1 MPTTWCASPRP
12 GRKDYDGA
20 EVGRPSPG
28 TPRRTVPI
36 VELSI
41 RSGER
46 GAPGRGPV
54 EVVERK
60 GAGHPDSICDGIAEH
75 VCVRLCRHYLERFG
89 VILHHNVDK
98 VLLCAGASRPAF
110 GGGEM
115 LAPIE
120 IYLAGRATAE
130 YSGAK
135 VPVHEIAVN
144 ACREWLSAR
153 VRCLDVETDVR
164 IVSRLRP
171 GSTDLNRLFVR
182 GLASPLANDT
192 SCGAGFAPLT
202 DLEKAVLA
210 VERTLND
217 RETKNAHPELGE
229 DIKVMGVRRSG
240 TIELTISCAFIGR
253 FVSSLEDYTAKK
265 QTAASLAVEAARKA
279 TALPVRAEVNVGDD
293 LASGDIFLTVTG
305 TSAEAG
311 DDGQAGRGNRVSGL
325 ITPYRV
331 MTVEAAA
338 GKNPVSHVGK
348 LYNLA
353 AMRIAAAIATEV
365 PEVEDATCI
374 LVSQIGRPVDDPQV
388 VDVGLIGPSDR
399 RRLER
404 PVTDIVHAVLERLR
418 TMRAEL
424 LAERLPLY

>member
-1 MPTTWCASPRP
+1 M
-12 GRKDYDGA
+12 
-20 EVGRPSPG
+20 
-28 TPRRTVPI
+28 
-36 VELSI
+36 ELSI

-75 VCVRLCRHYLERFG
+75 VCVRLCRQYLERFG

-110 GGGEM
+110 GGGEI

-130 YSGAK
+130 YSGAR
-135 VPVHEIAVN
+135 VPVHEIAVD

-153 VRCLDVETDVR
+153 FRCLDVGRDVR

-202 DLEKAVLA
+202 DLERAVLA

-217 RETKNAHPELGE
+217 PETKKAHPELGE

-240 TIELTISCAFIGR
+240 NIELTISCAFIGR
-253 FVSSLEDYTAKK
+253 FVSSLEDYAARK
-265 QTAASLAVEAARKA
+265 QAAGKLAVEAARKA
-279 TALPVRAEVNVGDD
+279 TALPVEASVNVADD
-293 LASGDIFLTVTG
+293 LASGDLFLTVSG

-311 DDGQAGRGNRVSGL
+311 DDGEVGRGNRVCGL
-325 ITPYRV
+325 ITPYRA
-331 MTVEAAA
+331 MTLEAAA

-353 AMRIAAAIATEV
+353 AMRIAAAIATAV
-365 PEVEDATCI
+365 PGVEDASCI
-374 LVSQIGRPVDDPQV
+374 LVSQIGRPVEDPQV
-388 VDVGLIGPSDR
+388 ADIGLIGETWLSGV
-399 RRLER
+399 ER
-404 PVTDIVHAVLERLR
+404 PVTEIVKTVLQQLPTMRDELLQERL
-418 TMRAEL
+418 L
-424 LAERLPLY
+424 VY

>member
-1 MPTTWCASPRP
+1 M
-12 GRKDYDGA
+12 
-20 EVGRPSPG
+20 
-28 TPRRTVPI
+28 
-36 VELSI
+36 ELSI

-75 VCVRLCRHYLERFG
+75 VCVRLCRQYLERFG

-110 GGGEM
+110 GGGEI

-130 YSGAK
+130 YSGAR
-135 VPVHEIAVN
+135 VPVHEIAVD

-153 VRCLDVETDVR
+153 FRCLDVGRDVR

-202 DLEKAVLA
+202 DLERAVLA

-217 RETKNAHPELGE
+217 PETKKAHPELGE

-240 TIELTISCAFIGR
+240 NIELTISCAFIGR
-253 FVSSLEDYTAKK
+253 FVSSLEDYAARK
-265 QTAASLAVEAARKA
+265 QAAGKLAVEAARKA
-279 TALPVRAEVNVGDD
+279 TALPVEASVNVADD
-293 LASGDIFLTVTG
+293 LASGDLFLTVSG

-311 DDGQAGRGNRVSGL
+311 DDGEVGRGNRVCGL
-325 ITPYRV
+325 ITPYRA
-331 MTVEAAA
+331 MTLEAAA

-348 LYNLA
+348 LYNLT

-365 PEVEDATCI
+365 PGGEDASCI
-374 LVSQIGRPVDDPQV
+374 LVSQIGRPVEDPQV
-388 VDVGLIGPSDR
+388 ADIGLIGETWLSGV
-399 RRLER
+399 ER
-404 PVTDIVHAVLERLR
+404 PVTEIVKTVLQQLPTMRDELLQERL
-418 TMRAEL
+418 L
-424 LAERLPLY
+424 VY

>member
-1 MPTTWCASPRP
+1 
-12 GRKDYDGA
+12 
-20 EVGRPSPG
+20 
-28 TPRRTVPI
+28 
-36 VELSI
+36 VELII

-60 GAGHPDSICDGIAEH
+60 GAGHPDSLCDGIAEH

-98 VLLCAGASRPAF
+98 VLLCGGASRPGF

-130 YSGAK
+130 YCGAK
-135 VPVHEIAVN
+135 IPVHEIAVD

-171 GSTDLNRLFVR
+171 GSSDLNRLFVR
-182 GLASPLANDT
+182 GLANPLANDT

-240 TIELTISCAFIGR
+240 SIELTISCAFIGR
-253 FVSSLEDYTAKK
+253 FVSSLEDYITRK
-265 QTAASLAVEAARKA
+265 QAAGKLAVEAAAKA
-279 TALPVRAEVNVGDD
+279 TALPVQARINVADD
-293 LASGDIFLTVTG
+293 LASGDVFLTVSG

-311 DDGQAGRGNRVSGL
+311 DDGEAGRGNRVSGL

-331 MTVEAAA
+331 MTLEAAA

-353 AMRIAAAIATEV
+353 AMRIAAAIATRLPDV
-365 PEVEDATCI
+365 GDASCI
-374 LVSQIGRPVDDPQV
+374 IVSQIGRPVDDPQV
-388 VDVGLIGPSDR
+388 VDIGLIASTGRSV
-399 RRLER
+399 LER
-404 PVTDIVHAVLERLR
+404 PVTDIVHAALQELHTMRDELLLERLS
-418 TMRAEL
+418 
-424 LAERLPLY
+424 LY

>member
-1 MPTTWCASPRP
+1 M
-12 GRKDYDGA
+12 
-20 EVGRPSPG
+20 
-28 TPRRTVPI
+28 
-36 VELSI
+36 ELSI

-75 VCVRLCRHYLERFG
+75 VCVRLCRQYLERFG

-130 YSGAK
+130 YSGAR
-135 VPVHEIAVN
+135 VPVHEIAVD

-153 VRCLDVETDVR
+153 FRCLDVARDVR

-171 GSTDLNRLFVR
+171 GSAELNRLFVR
-182 GLASPLANDT
+182 GRASPLANDT

-202 DLEKAVLA
+202 DLERAVLA

-217 RETKNAHPELGE
+217 RETKNAHPQLGE

-240 TIELTISCAFIGR
+240 AIELTIGCAFVGR
-253 FVSSLEDYTAKK
+253 FVSSLEDYIRKK
-265 QTAASLAVEAARKA
+265 QAAENLAVAAAAKA
-279 TALPVRAEVNVGDD
+279 TALPVQARINVADD
-293 LASGDIFLTVTG
+293 LASGDVYLTVSG

-311 DDGQAGRGNRVSGL
+311 DDGEAGRGNRVSGL
-325 ITPYRV
+325 ITPYRA
-331 MTVEAAA
+331 MTLEAAA

-348 LYNLA
+348 LYNLM
-353 AMRIAAAIATEV
+353 AMRIAAAIAAGV
-365 PEVEDATCI
+365 PDVEDASCI
-374 LVSQIGRPVDDPQV
+374 IVSQIGRRVDDPQV
-388 VDVGLIGPSDR
+388 VDVGLIGR
-399 RRLER
+399 AGRGRLER
-404 PVTDIVHAVLERLR
+404 RVTDIVNAAFQQLLSLR
-418 TMRAEL
+418 EEL

>member
-1 MPTTWCASPRP
+1 M
-12 GRKDYDGA
+12 
-20 EVGRPSPG
+20 
-28 TPRRTVPI
+28 
-36 VELSI
+36 ELSI

-75 VCVRLCRHYLERFG
+75 VCVRLCRYYLGQFG
-89 VILHHNVDK
+89 VVLHHNVDK
-98 VLLCAGASRPAF
+98 VLLCAGAARPGF

-130 YSGAK
+130 YAGTT
-135 VPVHEIAVN
+135 VPVHEIAVD

-153 VRCLDVETDVR
+153 LRCLDVARDVR
-164 IVSRLRP
+164 IISRLRP
-171 GSTDLNRLFVR
+171 GSPDLNRLFVR
-182 GLASPLANDT
+182 GLAGPLANDT

-202 DLEKAVLA
+202 DLERAVLA

-217 RETKNAHPELGE
+217 RETKQAHPELGE

-240 TIELTISCAFIGR
+240 SIELTIGCAFIGR
-253 FVSSLEDYTAKK
+253 FVSSLEDYLSKK
-265 QTAASLAVEAARKA
+265 QAAARLAVQAALA
-279 TALPVRAEVNVGDD
+279 ITTMPVQASVNVADD
-293 LASGDIFLTVTG
+293 LASGDVFLTVSG

-311 DDGQAGRGNRVSGL
+311 DDGETGRGNRVSGL
-325 ITPYRV
+325 ITPYRA
-331 MTVEAAA
+331 MTIEAAA

-353 AMRIAAAIATEV
+353 AMRIAAAIASEV
-365 PEVEDATCI
+365 PGVADASCI
-374 LVSQIGRPVDDPQV
+374 MVSQIGRQIRDPQL
-388 VDVGLIGPSDR
+388 VDIGLIGSTARHVP
-399 RRLER
+399 EQ
-404 PVTDIVHAVLERLR
+404 PVADIVNAALR
-418 TMRAEL
+418 QLPAMRDEL
-424 LAERLPLY
+424 LAERVPLC

>member
-1 MPTTWCASPRP
+1 M
-12 GRKDYDGA
+12 
-20 EVGRPSPG
+20 
-28 TPRRTVPI
+28 
-36 VELSI
+36 ELSI

-46 GAPGRGPV
+46 GAPGRGAV

-60 GAGHPDSICDGIAEH
+60 GVGHPDSICDGIAEH
-75 VCVRLCRHYLERFG
+75 LCVRLCHYYLERFG

-98 VLLCAGASRPAF
+98 VLLCAGSSRAAF
-110 GGGEM
+110 GGGEI

-130 YSGAK
+130 YCGAR
-135 VPVHEIAVN
+135 VPVHDIAVD

-153 VRCLDVETDVR
+153 LRCLDVGTDVR
-164 IVSRLRP
+164 IVSRLHP

-182 GLASPLANDT
+182 GRSRPLANDT

-217 RETKNAHPELGE
+217 RETKRAHPELGE
-229 DIKVMGVRRSG
+229 DIKVMGVRRSDR
-240 TIELTISCAFIGR
+240 IELTISCAFIGR
-253 FVSSLEDYTAKK
+253 FVESLGDYTAKK
-265 QTAASLAVEAARKA
+265 EVATQLAAEAAAKA
-279 TALPVRAEVNVGDD
+279 TALSVHASVNVADD
-293 LASGDIFLTVTG
+293 LASGDVFLTVSG

-311 DDGQAGRGNRVSGL
+311 DDGEVGRGNRASGL

-331 MTVEAAA
+331 MTLEATA

-353 AMRIAAAIATEV
+353 AMRIADAIATRV
-365 PEVEDATCI
+365 PGVEDACCV
-374 LVSQIGRPVDDPQV
+374 LVSQIGRPVDDPQL
-388 VDVGLIGPSDR
+388 VDVSLVGETKPGGV
-399 RRLER
+399 ER
-404 PVTDIVHAVLERLR
+404 PVTGIVKAALQQLPTVRD
-418 TMRAEL
+418 EL
-424 LAERLPLY
+424 LAERLAVY